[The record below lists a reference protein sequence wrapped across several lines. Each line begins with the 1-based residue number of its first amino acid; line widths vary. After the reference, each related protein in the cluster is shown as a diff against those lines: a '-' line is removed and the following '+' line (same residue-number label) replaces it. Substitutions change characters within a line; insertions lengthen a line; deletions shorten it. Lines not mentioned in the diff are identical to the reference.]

1 MTSIDP
7 KVAAGAVGTF
17 LATLVVGLL
26 NRYTS
31 YQPTV
36 EETGAI
42 VGLFGFACG
51 WLIPRFIGDLN
62 IRFIGEDE
70 TPAANEELI

>member
-51 WLIPRFIGDLN
+51 WLIPRFLKLDGPL
-62 IRFIGEDE
+62 FFEE
-70 TPAANEELI
+70 PAAPADEEMI